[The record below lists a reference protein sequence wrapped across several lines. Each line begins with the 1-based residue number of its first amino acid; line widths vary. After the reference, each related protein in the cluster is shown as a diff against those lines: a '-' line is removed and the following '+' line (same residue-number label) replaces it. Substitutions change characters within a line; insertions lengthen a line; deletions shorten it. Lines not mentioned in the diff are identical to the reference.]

1 MVMNMKSLVLVGSGS
16 FGRELYS
23 WMSTSGFIS
32 QFQEVFF
39 IDDNQNSLQHYSD
52 LPEVRSTIQNFEPNS
67 DQSCILA
74 IAEPHMKKII
84 SKQLTMKNVTWSSF
98 LHPTAI
104 IGNSNTLGKGIIM
117 CPYSVISCNTVI
129 SDFVS
134 LNVSATVGHDV
145 AIGKYSTL
153 SSHTDIMG
161 FATLGEGIFVG
172 SHGTVFPGCMVGDYA
187 KIGVSS
193 AAIRKVEK
201 NTTVL
206 GVPAKVIS

>member
-1 MVMNMKSLVLVGSGS
+1 MKSLVIVGSGS

-23 WMSTSGFIS
+23 WMSTSGFLT
-32 QFQEVFF
+32 QFPEVFF
-39 IDDNQNSLQHYSD
+39 IDDNLNSLQYYSD
-52 LPEVRSTIQNFEPNS
+52 LPEVKATIQNFEPNS
-67 DQSCILA
+67 NHSCILA

-84 SKQLTMKNVTWSSF
+84 SKQLVDKNVTWLSF
-98 LHPTAI
+98 YHPTSI
-104 IGNSNTLGKGIIM
+104 VGNSNTLGTGIIM
-117 CPYSVISCNTVI
+117 CPYSVVSCNAAI

-134 LNVSATVGHDV
+134 LNVAASVGHDV

-161 FATLGEGIFVG
+161 FATLGEGVFVG
-172 SHGTVFPGCMVGDYA
+172 SHGTVFPGCIVGEYA